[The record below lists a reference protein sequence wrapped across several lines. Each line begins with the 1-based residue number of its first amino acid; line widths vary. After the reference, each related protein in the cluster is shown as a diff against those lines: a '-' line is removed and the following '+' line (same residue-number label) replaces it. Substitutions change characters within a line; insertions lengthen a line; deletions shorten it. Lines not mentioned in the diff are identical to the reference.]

1 MPALSESSS
10 RSGRSASGMLTLWA
24 MRPVSNSMIDGSP
37 TPTATVASVRRCPI
51 SSIELAHERVGVRD
65 VRLDELLRRQLAVLE
80 RRRSDLRA
88 SDVEADEL
96 AVHYS
101 FAAAASSR

>member
-1 MPALSESSS
+1 VGDAAGLELDDRRQPHAD
-10 RSGRSASGMLTLWA
+10 RDGR
-24 MRPVSNSMIDGSP
+24 
-37 TPTATVASVRRCPI
+37 VRAQVPDQLDQ
-51 SSIELAHERVGVRD
+51 LAHERVGVRD
-65 VRLDELLRRQLAVLE
+65 VGLDELLRRQLAVLE

-101 FAAAASSR
+101 LAAAASSR